1 MKILSIFVLTADQK
15 FSIIELIKIHPGGDR
30 ICQDKLRQELE
41 KIRKSISDHE
51 EKIAALKE
59 KEKEVLDQIHD
70 AEMESIRQ
78 TMEEKG
84 LDVDALKKILDCY
97 EADSSKDEAN

>member
-1 MKILSIFVLTADQK
+1 MPRGVKKSTA
-15 FSIIELIKIHPGGDR
+15 
-30 ICQDKLRQELE
+30 DKLRQELE

-84 LDVDALKKILDCY
+84 LDVDALKKILDCD

>member
-1 MKILSIFVLTADQK
+1 MQ
-15 FSIIELIKIHPGGDR
+15 
-30 ICQDKLRQELE
+30 
-41 KIRKSISDHE
+41 
-51 EKIAALKE
+51 ALKE

-97 EADSSKDEAN
+97 EADCSGRMRQTKQTEKEAGTGRRSEPQIRAGAWG

>member
-1 MKILSIFVLTADQK
+1 MPRGVKKSTA
-15 FSIIELIKIHPGGDR
+15 
-30 ICQDKLRQELE
+30 DKLRQELE
-41 KIRKSISDHE
+41 KIRKNISDHE

-78 TMEEKG
+78 TMEEKC

>member
-1 MKILSIFVLTADQK
+1 MPRGVKKSTA
-15 FSIIELIKIHPGGDR
+15 
-30 ICQDKLRQELE
+30 DKLRQELE

-51 EKIAALKE
+51 EKIAALK
-59 KEKEVLDQIHD
+59 
-70 AEMESIRQ
+70 EMESIRQ

>member
-15 FSIIELIKIHPGGDR
+15 FSIM
-30 ICQDKLRQELE
+30 ELE
-41 KIRKSISDHE
+41 KIRKNISDHE
-51 EKIAALKE
+51 EKIAVLKE

-97 EADSSKDEAN
+97 EADCSKDEAN

>member
-1 MKILSIFVLTADQK
+1 MEAS
-15 FSIIELIKIHPGGDR
+15 G
-30 ICQDKLRQELE
+30 
-41 KIRKSISDHE
+41 
-51 EKIAALKE
+51 
-59 KEKEVLDQIHD
+59 LDQIHD

-97 EADSSKDEAN
+97 EADSSKDETN

>member
-1 MKILSIFVLTADQK
+1 MPRGVKKSTA
-15 FSIIELIKIHPGGDR
+15 
-30 ICQDKLRQELE
+30 DKLRQELE

-84 LDVDALKKILDCY
+84 LDVDCY